1 MANQKRSWLE
11 GPQIPAENDDPNAPG
26 QWPGETLGLP
36 ERGSGSLVSVMRR
49 IWGVVI
55 DWVIAWIVAAFITTF
70 TGVLGD
76 TATLTLILFVVL
88 GTVSVWLFARTP
100 GQAVL
105 KMGVARIDVADAR
118 VGFVRALIR
127 SLLTACVLPAAMVD
141 ADGRGMHDR
150 GTGTSVIM
158 I

>member
-11 GPQIPAENDDPNAPG
+11 GPQIPAENDDPNSPG
-26 QWPGETLGLP
+26 QWPGEKLGLP
-36 ERGSGSLVSVMRR
+36 EQGSGSLVSVMRR

-55 DWVIAWIVAAFITTF
+55 DWVIAWIVATFITNF

-105 KMGVARIDVADAR
+105 KMGVARIDAEAR
-118 VGFVRALIR
+118 VGFVRAFIR
-127 SLLTACVLPAAMVD
+127 SLLTAFVLPAAMVD

>member
-26 QWPGETLGLP
+26 QWPGEKLGLP
-36 ERGSGSLVSVMRR
+36 ERGGGSLVSVMRR

-100 GQAVL
+100 GQAAL
-105 KMGVARIDVADAR
+105 KMGVARIDVVDAR

>member
-11 GPQIPAENDDPNAPG
+11 GPQIPAENDDPYAPG
-26 QWPGETLGLP
+26 RWPGEKLGLP
-36 ERGSGSLVSVMRR
+36 EKGSGSLVSVMRR
-49 IWGVVI
+49 IWGVVV
-55 DWVIAWIVAAFITTF
+55 DWLIAWFVAAFITTF
-70 TGVLGD
+70 TTVLGD
-76 TATLTLILFVVL
+76 TATVTLMLFVVL

-105 KMGVARIDVADAR
+105 KMGVARIDVAGAR
-118 VGFVRALIR
+118 VGFLRALVR
-127 SLLTACVLPAAMVD
+127 SLLTAFILPAVMVD

-158 I
+158 A